1 MSMTM
6 EVRSLLSCSHRCIHV
21 ATTVGTVTRK
31 SLANARFRNSSA
43 NAKSPSGISSSRP
56 PGYPLL
62 SRVHNACTPSSSNVT
77 PLSEDIET
85 RIRPRHLRDMD
96 EMKDVASSF
105 RFLMGPP
112 EVHTDRQGLFV
123 EAQIARPLAASA
135 MDSEYSAT
143 NSDANPLF
151 HDRSLPR
158 PCGMEAM
165 LGLPQPTKH
174 DAVAIT
180 SSGTITLA
188 RTVSP
193 RYSTVA
199 AHAAVNQ
206 GSYRVC
212 DQCSAVEQPSLARYR
227 LCGGCVRPTTLF
239 YLDGNCL
246 IVYRLCREPFS
257 TV

>member
-1 MSMTM
+1 MTM

-43 NAKSPSGISSSRP
+43 NVKSPSGISSSRP

-62 SRVHNACTPSSSNVT
+62 SRVHNACTPSSSNAT
-77 PLSEDIET
+77 HLSEDIET

-105 RFLMGPP
+105 RFLMGSP
-112 EVHTDRQGLFV
+112 EVHTDQQGLFA
-123 EAQIARPLAASA
+123 EAQIARPLSASA
-135 MDSEYSAT
+135 VDSKYLAT
-143 NSDANPLF
+143 DSNANPLF

-165 LGLPQPTKH
+165 LGLPQPSKH

-180 SSGTITLA
+180 SSGTTTLTGTISPRSYSAVAA
-188 RTVSP
+188 RT
-193 RYSTVA
+193 
-199 AHAAVNQ
+199 AVNQ
-206 GSYRVC
+206 RSYRMC
-212 DQCSAVEQPSLARYR
+212 DQCSAVEQPGLAKYR

-246 IVYRLCREPFS
+246 TMHLSCRRPSS
-257 TV
+257 TA